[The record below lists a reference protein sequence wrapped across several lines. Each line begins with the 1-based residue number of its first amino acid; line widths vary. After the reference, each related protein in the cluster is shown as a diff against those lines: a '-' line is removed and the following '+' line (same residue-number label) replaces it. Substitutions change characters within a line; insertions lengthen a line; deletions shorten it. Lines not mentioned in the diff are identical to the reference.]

1 MALADYGGTI
11 VFVSHS
17 RTFVNAVATKI
28 LEVKDGTVRQ
38 YPRTYEEYVASL
50 EDVLDADVAGDAK
63 NIKAPGADEEARQRY
78 RMELKE
84 LNRQANAHEKRVA
97 VLDKR
102 KSELL
107 QYFFDNPT
115 DYAPDKNRELQEV
128 TELMK
133 QEEEQWMKAL
143 QKLEQLQS

>member
-1 MALADYGGTI
+1 
-11 VFVSHS
+11 
-17 RTFVNAVATKI
+17 
-28 LEVKDGTVRQ
+28 
-38 YPRTYEEYVASL
+38 
-50 EDVLDADVAGDAK
+50 
-63 NIKAPGADEEARQRY
+63 
-78 RMELKE
+78 MELKE

-143 QKLEQLQS
+143 EKLEQLQS